1 MTVYY
6 NVLNILGDR
15 MQKNPSATISL
26 VGSSENGPADGL
38 AMAESVKT
46 YLVTVFAIDGSRIAT
61 KGQNKPNIPSL
72 QAGGTLEL
80 ELLNE
85 GDRRVSES
93 TSQIY

>member
-1 MTVYY
+1 VFAQKTCLIVQKT
-6 NVLNILGDR
+6 NDCLLQRLNILGDR
-15 MQKNPSATISL
+15 MQNPSATISL

-72 QAGGTLEL
+72 QAGGTV
-80 ELLNE
+80 
-85 GDRRVSES
+85 G
-93 TSQIY
+93 TS

>member
-38 AMAESVKT
+38 AESVKT

-85 GDRRVSES
+85 GDRRVSIES

>member
-6 NVLNILGDR
+6 NVL
-15 MQKNPSATISL
+15 KHSW
-26 VGSSENGPADGL
+26 GPYVKPVSNYFFSWFFRKWTCRWIGN
-38 AMAESVKT
+38 ESVKT

-85 GDRRVSES
+85 GDRRVSIES
-93 TSQIY
+93 IY

>member
-6 NVLNILGDR
+6 NVLKHSWDR

-61 KGQNKPNIPSL
+61 KGQNKPNIPRYKL
-72 QAGGTLEL
+72 VEH
-80 ELLNE
+80 
-85 GDRRVSES
+85 
-93 TSQIY
+93 

>member
-1 MTVYY
+1 
-6 NVLNILGDR
+6 

-38 AMAESVKT
+38 AESVKT

-72 QAGGTLEL
+72 QAGGTL
-80 ELLNE
+80 
-85 GDRRVSES
+85 G
-93 TSQIY
+93 TS

>member
-6 NVLNILGDR
+6 NVLILGDR

-46 YLVTVFAIDGSRIAT
+46 YLVTVFAIDGSRIA

-85 GDRRVSES
+85 GDRRVSEG

>member
-6 NVLNILGDR
+6 NVLILGDR

-46 YLVTVFAIDGSRIAT
+46 YLVTVFADGSRIAT
-61 KGQNKPNIPSL
+61 KVKINLIFPRYKL
-72 QAGGTLEL
+72 VEH
-80 ELLNE
+80 
-85 GDRRVSES
+85 
-93 TSQIY
+93 

>member
-1 MTVYY
+1 
-6 NVLNILGDR
+6 LGPYA
-15 MQKNPSATISL
+15 QNPSATISL

-85 GDRRVSES
+85 GDRRVSIEKL
-93 TSQIY
+93 QIY

>member
-1 MTVYY
+1 
-6 NVLNILGDR
+6 

-85 GDRRVSES
+85 GDRRVSIES
-93 TSQIY
+93 TSRFIDGVSKWT